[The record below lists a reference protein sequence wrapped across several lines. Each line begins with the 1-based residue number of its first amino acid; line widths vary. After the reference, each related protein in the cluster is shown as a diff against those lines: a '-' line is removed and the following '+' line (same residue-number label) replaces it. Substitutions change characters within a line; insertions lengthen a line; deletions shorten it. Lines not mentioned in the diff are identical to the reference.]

1 MFQDLTKLLNV
12 SCQMPSGDGLRTA
25 VRRVWQ
31 IDESQISTSHLEFHS
46 ANVPKLAMRATQQLG
61 LDPVALEVIAK
72 PHHIFIYPPGSY
84 YRKCRNQESEQSSY
98 IISLKFGVLVAK
110 NSFCTGAFAKM
121 ILQIPV
127 EGGHKGGETFVWL
140 RKQMKQFITAP
151 ESGRRFHLLTFYD
164 DCEHELKPV
173 IEGCRLV
180 LVFHLFAKKSADIS
194 LSILDRPVSIRTF
207 EDVRTTLSPW
217 EEAESEGNFDL
228 LAIPLEHVYDKDK
241 YFL

>member
-1 MFQDLTKLLNV
+1 MNV

-46 ANVPKLAMRATQQLG
+46 VNVPKLAIRATQQLG
-61 LDPVALEVIAK
+61 LDPVAFEVIAK
-72 PHHIFIYPPGSY
+72 PHHIFIYPSGSY
-84 YRKCRNQESEQSSY
+84 YRKCRNQDNQQGSY
-98 IISLKFGVLVAK
+98 TFSLNCGVLVAN
-110 NSFCTGAFAKM
+110 NSLCTGAFATM
-121 ILQIPV
+121 LLQIPV
-127 EGGHKGGETFVWL
+127 EGGHQGGETFVWL
-140 RKQMKQFITAP
+140 RQQMKKFITAD
-151 ESGRRFHLLTFYD
+151 ESGRRFHLLSFYD
-164 DCEHELKPV
+164 DCEHQMKPV

-180 LVFHLFAKKSADIS
+180 LVFHLFAKKSADIA

-207 EDVRTTLSPW
+207 EDIRTTLSPW

-228 LAIPLEHVYDKDK
+228 LAIPLEHVYYKDK